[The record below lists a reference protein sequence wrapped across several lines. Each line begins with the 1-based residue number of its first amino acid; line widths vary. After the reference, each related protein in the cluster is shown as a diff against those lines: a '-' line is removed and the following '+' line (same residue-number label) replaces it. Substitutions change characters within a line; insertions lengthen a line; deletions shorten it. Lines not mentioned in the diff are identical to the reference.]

1 MSPVCFPAA
10 PADTSLR
17 PGAGPGAGLVHST
30 DAAPGGW
37 RRVRVDP
44 GDAAH
49 FEYRDADG
57 QPIEGDAE
65 LARIRGLAVPPAC
78 R

>member
-1 MSPVCFPAA
+1 MSLALHAA
-10 PADTSLR
+10 PAPTDRL

-37 RRVRVDP
+37 RRVRVGP
-44 GDAAH
+44 GDAVH
-49 FEYRDADG
+49 FEYHDADDR
-57 QPIEGDAE
+57 PIEGDAE
-65 LARIRGLAVPPAC
+65 LARIRKLAVLPAC